1 MDDIYKLAPNDTAR
15 FAQELT
21 LKAIENHM
29 IMSTSS
35 DPEATA
41 KDISKFYVTLVEHL
55 ND

>member
-1 MDDIYKLAPNDTAR
+1 MNDFYKLAPNEIAK

-21 LKAIENHM
+21 FKAIENHM
-29 IMSTSS
+29 IMSTGS